1 MSMPTLEEL
10 GEENPNLP
18 QQAAEWRDARRNAG
32 EDPDDWEAFRE
43 HVQAIRAPDP
53 GDEEA
58 HDFRAV

>member
-1 MSMPTLEEL
+1 MPSLEEL
-10 GEENPNLP
+10 GEQNPNLS

-43 HVQAIRAPDP
+43 HVRAIGAPDP

-58 HDFRAV
+58 YDFRDA